1 MSEEEKKRAL
11 NDLIELFFDGLYDSF
26 DLSFGY
32 LPELH
37 EDEFKKLV
45 EGYASSNTT
54 VNGDVFVDEYIYDIG
69 PFFCDVD
76 EESGARKCHVLRK
89 HLVLRYHKDLDEFGA
104 PVYIVVSASGKTE
117 DVVEEETVW

>member
-1 MSEEEKKRAL
+1 MSEEEEKRAL

-69 PFFCDVD
+69 PFFCNVD
-76 EESGARKCHVLRK
+76 EKSGVWKCHVLRK
-89 HLVLRYHKDLDEFGA
+89 HLVLRYHKDLDEFGL
-104 PVYIVVSASGKTE
+104 PIYIIVGASGKTE
-117 DVVEEETVW
+117 NVVEEETVW